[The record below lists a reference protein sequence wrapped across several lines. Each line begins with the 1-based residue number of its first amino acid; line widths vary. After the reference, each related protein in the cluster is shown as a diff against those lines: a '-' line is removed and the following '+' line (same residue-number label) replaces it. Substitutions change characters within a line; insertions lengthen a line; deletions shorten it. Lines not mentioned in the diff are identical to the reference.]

1 MTRPTSADAEIA
13 ALLRRNPQLGVKDQ
27 SRRPPIAL
35 AAAELAAVDA
45 MALTENAGALGVDVV
60 APTLAAQ
67 RIELPLPPSANRY
80 WRYTSTGVYVTS
92 EAEDYKAGVM
102 LRARQT
108 NMRPYAGD
116 VAVYVH
122 VYRQQ
127 ARGDLDNYA
136 KVLCDSLNGCAYGDD
151 SQVVELHMFRHDDK
165 RNPRVEVE
173 VRTVTA

>member
-1 MTRPTSADAEIA
+1 MKRNYNTAADDLRAYLRNSPDVGIGNLGGLNIAPAELDAA
-13 ALLRRNPQLGVKDQ
+13 ALE
-27 SRRPPIAL
+27 A
-35 AAAELAAVDA
+35 
-45 MALTENAGALGVDVV
+45 NAGALGVDV

-67 RIELPLPPSANRY
+67 HIELPLPPSANRY
-80 WRYTSTGVYVTS
+80 WRYTSTGVYVSS

-108 NMRPYAGD
+108 NMRPYTGD
-116 VAVYVH
+116 VALYVH

-136 KVLCDSLNGCAYGDD
+136 KVLCDSLNGAAYNDD
-151 SQVVELHMFRHDDK
+151 SQVVELHMYRHDDK

-173 VRTVTA
+173 IRSIA

>member
-1 MTRPTSADAEIA
+1 MVANRKGKKGAAVKRPTSAAADLA
-13 ALLRRNPQLGVKDQ
+13 ALLRNSPDVG
-27 SRRPPIAL
+27 IADISGL
-35 AAAELAAVDA
+35 NVTPAVDA
-45 MALTENAGALGVDVV
+45 G

-80 WRYTSTGVYVTS
+80 WRYTSTGVYVTE
-92 EAEDYKAGVM
+92 EAQNYKAGVM
-102 LRARQT
+102 LRARCT
-108 NMRPYAGD
+108 NMRPYAGN

-127 ARGDLDNYA
+127 QRGDLDNYA
-136 KVLCDSLNGCAYGDD
+136 KVLCDSLNGAAYNDD

-173 VRTVTA
+173 IREVRG